1 MPTTTPLTP
10 IDTGEVAE
18 PHVWRTTRPAYMGRV
33 DFDNDE
39 GSTLATVRM
48 ERNEL
53 ADQIIEA
60 HAHHDDDP
68 DDMHHDLYLLHLG
81 EEQWT

>member
-48 ERNEL
+48 ERNENGGY
-53 ADQIIEA
+53 
-60 HAHHDDDP
+60 
-68 DDMHHDLYLLHLG
+68 DLLILPFMLEREEINVVFAEG
-81 EEQWT
+81 EV

>member
-1 MPTTTPLTP
+1 MSIDPLTAAANLVDVWSVYRP
-10 IDTGEVAE
+10 MEDDELFGRLSCGEVE
-18 PHVWRTTRPAYMGRV
+18 P
-33 DFDNDE
+33 
-39 GSTLATVRM
+39 LADIFRAM
-48 ERNEL
+48 NANEL